1 MVRRQVGNDIMID
14 VVPTNDLRSYHVSSE
29 KMRHKLGFEPK
40 HTIEDAI
47 RDLVSAFRAG
57 KLPNSLDDPR
67 YFNIRRIRKLA

>member
-1 MVRRQVGNDIMID
+1 MRQVANDITVD

-29 KMRHKLGFEPK
+29 KMRQKLGFQPK

-47 RDLVSAFRAG
+47 RGLVDAFREG

-67 YFNIRRIRKLA
+67 YFNIKRMQELSLK